1 MAGGFLCSVVRT
13 LPAVGAGV
21 EEIVQGNSD
30 NFRSFQDNL
39 LYLPQRLEKN
49 PAVRVGKVDC
59 EEERI
64 LCSKYGVTSYPSIR
78 MYPLHSRGHSRYV
91 KYQQYHRDANSL
103 HQWVTSNLPSYVES
117 LTPHLMEHSVLQGSR
132 PWLVLFYTPWCGH
145 CTTFSPHYEE
155 VAVTLRSRLG
165 VGKVNCEKYR
175 QVCERAAVTGYP
187 TVRLYRQHHTSH
199 DIEERSPA
207 TIIHQL
213 ELLLREDTEPQPQ
226 PVTEDLDMREVP
238 LGDNTEDGE
247 DRELVDD
254 ERNSD
259 FIYFYDDDNEF
270 PHDEL

>member
-1 MAGGFLCSVVRT
+1 MLQKYIGFLTAIPDFSYF
-13 LPAVGAGV
+13 
-21 EEIVQGNSD
+21 S
-30 NFRSFQDNL
+30 
-39 LYLPQRLEKN
+39 
-49 PAVRVGKVDC
+49 
-59 EEERI
+59 
-64 LCSKYGVTSYPSIR
+64 TSLIF
-78 MYPLHSRGHSRYV
+78 
-91 KYQQYHRDANSL
+91 
-103 HQWVTSNLPSYVES
+103 T
-117 LTPHLMEHSVLQGSR
+117 
-132 PWLVLFYTPWCGH
+132 
-145 CTTFSPHYEE
+145 
-155 VAVTLRSRLG
+155 
-165 VGKVNCEKYR
+165 
-175 QVCERAAVTGYP
+175 AVTGYP

-247 DRELVDD
+247 DRELVDE